1 MDSTV
6 VSANSTAVESYLGQL
21 VKFLTDKENDLLP
34 LFLMHLPVLGMFTPS
49 KLKSYLFEDERV
61 HLSTFQ
67 NEFHRDPRVTMLLLY
82 VTSGQEEDD
91 DGQKTFGDKVSIYV
105 HVCPGSLYKHS
116 LRSNQIL
123 SIHSQISGQ
132 GETRKSTLL

>member
-6 VSANSTAVESYLGQL
+6 VSANSTALESYLGQL
-21 VKFLTDKENDLLP
+21 VKFLTEKESDLLP

-67 NEFHRDPRVTMLLLY
+67 NEFHRDPRVTICDIWAGGRRLWP
-82 VTSGQEEDD
+82 EDIWR
-91 DGQKTFGDKVSIYV
+91 Q
-105 HVCPGSLYKHS
+105 
-116 LRSNQIL
+116 
-123 SIHSQISGQ
+123 SQYLCSCLPQ
-132 GETRKSTLL
+132 